1 MLNGNEPSVL
11 DRANL
16 DSTKVDSSNLTIPFY
31 KEAFKEILLTLK
43 V

>member
-1 MLNGNEPSVL
+1 MLNENEPSVL